1 MWERKQKKELTTG
14 GSFFETL
21 SHLIPNLEFPL
32 LEDDAGL
39 GYTVSLHII
48 MSGIHGFFRMKIK
61 IHSLAERCI

>member
-1 MWERKQKKELTTG
+1 MNKASGRDRIPAEL
-14 GSFFETL
+14 FQIL
-21 SHLIPNLEFPL
+21 K
-32 LEDDAGL
+32 DDAGL